1 MPEHDEV
8 NRRSQLW
15 CAWSGVVFLVMFAI
29 GMVALAQFI
38 PPPRADASLSKTV
51 ALYSQ
56 HTNRLRAGLV
66 LMMSAAGF
74 QAPWFGVMSV
84 QLKRIE
90 GRFSPLTYT
99 FLACGGAMI
108 LVVLSPVMVMIVAS
122 FRPGRDPQITQA
134 LNDLGWIPFIMV
146 YPPVLIQQLS
156 IAGAI
161 FNNERQTVFP
171 RWVAYLNFW
180 LAVLLVPAVAIPF
193 FKHGPFAWHGI
204 FEFWLAAVDFF
215 GWFAVMTVLVIT
227 SIREQPSESS
237 RLQID
242 LPASAQ

>member
-1 MPEHDEV
+1 MIRGVGEPDPV
-8 NRRSQLW
+8 NRRAQLA

-38 PPPRADASLSKTV
+38 PPPKANDSLGQTVSLYAD
-51 ALYSQ
+51 
-56 HTNRLRAGLV
+56 HTNRVRAGLV

-74 QAPWFGVMSV
+74 TAPWYGVMAV
-84 QLKRIE
+84 HIKRIE
-90 GRFSPLTYT
+90 GRISPLTYT
-99 FLACGGAMI
+99 WIACGGAMI
-108 LVVLSPVMVMIVAS
+108 LVILSPVMTMIVAS

-134 LNDLGWIPFIMV
+134 LNDLAWIPFIMV
-146 YPPVLIQQLS
+146 YPPVLIQQLT
-156 IAGAI
+156 ITGAI
-161 FNNERQTVFP
+161 LGNARQTVFP

-180 LAVLLVPAVAIPF
+180 FAVLLVPAVAIPF

-215 GWFAVMTVLVIT
+215 GWFAVMTVFLMKA
-227 SIREQPSESS
+227 IREH
-237 RLQID
+237 QID